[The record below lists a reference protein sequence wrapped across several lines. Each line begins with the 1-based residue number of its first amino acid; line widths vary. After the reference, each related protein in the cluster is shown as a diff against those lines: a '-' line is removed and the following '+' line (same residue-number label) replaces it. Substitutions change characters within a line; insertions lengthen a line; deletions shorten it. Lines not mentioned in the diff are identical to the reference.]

1 MGGSAPSDSLEKQQS
16 NYELAKISR
25 DQWEDYKQRFM
36 PVEKRLASQIGTQSA
51 FDAGF
56 AKRQIPQAFAMQQ
69 QALGRDFAR
78 LGVTATPEQQAAMD
92 QNLALQR
99 ASALVGSANAARLGA
114 EDRDMAILSG
124 GMATMNRN
132 IRGSAQPTG

>member
-1 MGGSAPSDSLEKQQS
+1 MGGSAPQDTMQKKAA
-16 NYELAKISR
+16 NWELAKISR

-36 PVEKRLASQIGTQSA
+36 PVEKRLAGQIGTQSA

-69 QALGRDFAR
+69 GALGRDFAR
-78 LGVTATPEQQAAMD
+78 LGVTATPDQQAAME
-92 QNLALQR
+92 QNMALQR
-99 ASALVGSANAARLGA
+99 ASALVGAENAARLNA